1 MVSAFLKNIS
11 SKPFALDLMTAIACL
26 PPSILWA
33 ASFAA
38 STDGSKGPIC
48 AIEARRQGDD
58 VRIVAVDGHRCFLCL
73 VPTSTG
79 FHMPEE
85 PIRLSPKAFSKAPS
99 RKVTQAVLNDSGVV
113 QFQDRH
119 GLVASSAVWTADPWA
134 LSEQAFPNIDQLW
147 PSSELLVC
155 KPGTFMA
162 FTPRYV
168 ADFMKIAD
176 KLGANDTV
184 RMLSQD
190 QPVAPTVWQT
200 VLDNG
205 WLGMDS
211 TEEVWLNYLLMPKLV
226 RGQ

>member
-1 MVSAFLKNIS
+1 
-11 SKPFALDLMTAIACL
+11 MTTIACL
-26 PPSILWA
+26 PPAVLWA

-48 AIEARRQGDD
+48 AIEARCEGDH
-58 VRIVAVDGHRCFLCL
+58 VRIVAVDGHRCFLCR
-73 VPTSTG
+73 VPAAMG
-79 FHMPEE
+79 FYVPEE

-99 RKVTQAVLNDSGVV
+99 RKVVHAVLDDSGVV
-113 QFQDRH
+113 QFLDSH

-134 LSEQAFPNIDQLW
+134 LSEQAFPNIDQIW
-147 PSSELLVC
+147 PSGELLAC
-155 KPGTFMA
+155 KPGTFIA
-162 FTPRYV
+162 FTPGYV
-168 ADFMKIAD
+168 ADFMKVAS

-200 VLDNG
+200 LLDNG
-205 WLGMDS
+205 WLESSS
-211 TEEVWLNYLLMPKLV
+211 TEEVWLNYLLMPKHV